1 MGADRTRGL
10 RLRGPRARSAEVSK
24 VLRES
29 VGREGDSEGP
39 GPGALDGRVAVSYG
53 RRSPGRAGHGR
64 DRGAG
69 AAEHVEQRRG
79 EREPEA
85 HGAPSH
91 GGAGQAWQWL
101 RVQETGAGSRGRRS
115 EGRGGPAEPTKQ

>member
-29 VGREGDSEGP
+29 GGREGGSEGP
-39 GPGALDGRVAVSYG
+39 GPGAPDGRVAVSYG
-53 RRSPGRAGHGR
+53 RRSPGRTGHGR
-64 DRGAG
+64 DRG
-69 AAEHVEQRRG
+69 AAEHVEQRQG

-91 GGAGQAWQWL
+91 SGAGQAWQWL